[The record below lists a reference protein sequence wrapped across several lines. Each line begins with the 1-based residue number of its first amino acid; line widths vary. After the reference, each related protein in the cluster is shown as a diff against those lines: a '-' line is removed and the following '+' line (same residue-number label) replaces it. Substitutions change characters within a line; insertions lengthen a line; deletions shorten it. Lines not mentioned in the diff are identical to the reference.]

1 LQQILLHLANELI
14 EEIIARHVMANEA
27 TIMVVDD
34 NFILRQGLQLLLEA
48 DGYRVETAPNG
59 LEALDKMV
67 AHAPDLILS
76 DVAMPGMDGYSFFEE
91 VRERPEWVTIPF
103 IFLTAHG
110 DRQEMFNGKGLGAE
124 DYLVKPVSRHEL
136 ILTVRS
142 RLARSQQILLAQ
154 LQTAYQSSLIML
166 SNAIELRDEYTRGHV
181 ERVMDY
187 SLIIAHS
194 MGWTNGRLQPLRLG
208 SILHDIGKIHIREAV
223 LHKPG
228 PLDQEEWLEMRQHP
242 IIGAEL
248 IKNIEYLEA
257 AMPIVRH
264 HHERWDG
271 NGYPDGLKGEAIPE
285 LARLVAVA
293 DSLDAM
299 TYTRVYQAALSPE
312 RAYQEIIR
320 NSGTAY
326 DPLIVEAFTSVWPAI
341 RLRMHNP
348 PPASSFIL

>member
-1 LQQILLHLANELI
+1 ML
-14 EEIIARHVMANEA
+14 NEA
-27 TIMVVDD
+27 TILVVDD

-48 DGYRVETAPNG
+48 DGFRVDTAANG
-59 LEALDKMV
+59 LEGLDKM
-67 AHAPDLILS
+67 ARRLPDLILS
-76 DVAMPGMDGYSFFEE
+76 DVTMPGMDGYTFFQH
-91 VRERPEWVTIPF
+91 VRARPEWVTIPF

-110 DRQEMFNGKGLGAE
+110 AREEMFEGKGLGAE

-142 RLARSQQILLAQ
+142 RLTRSQQILLAQ

-187 SLIIAHS
+187 SLTIARA
-194 MGWTNGRLQPLRLG
+194 MGWTNGKLGPLRLG
-208 SILHDIGKIHIREAV
+208 SILHDVGKIHIRENV

-228 PLDQEEWLEMRQHP
+228 PLDQDEWLEMRQHP
-242 IIGAEL
+242 VIGAEL
-248 IKNIEYLEA
+248 IKNIEYLA
-257 AMPIVRH
+257 PAMPIVRH

-271 NGYPDGLKGEAIPE
+271 KGYPDGLQGEEIPH

-299 TYTRVYQAALSPE
+299 TYSRVYQPALSPD

-320 NSGTAY
+320 NSGGAY
-326 DPLIVEAFTSVWPAI
+326 DPQVVEAFRSVWPAI
-341 RLRMHNP
+341 RLRMHSP
-348 PPASSFIL
+348 PPSSSFIL

>member
-1 LQQILLHLANELI
+1 
-14 EEIIARHVMANEA
+14 MTNEA

-48 DGYRVETAPNG
+48 DGFRVEAAVNG
-59 LEALDKMV
+59 VEALEKMIG
-67 AHAPDLILS
+67 HPPDLILS
-76 DVAMPGMDGYSFFEE
+76 DVAMPGMDGYSFFKE
-91 VRERPEWVTIPF
+91 VRARPEWVTIPF
-103 IFLTAHG
+103 IFLTANG
-110 DRQEMFNGKGLGAE
+110 AREEMFEGKGLGAE

-187 SLIIAHS
+187 SMTIARAL
-194 MGWTNGRLQPLRLG
+194 GWTNGRLKPLRLG
-208 SILHDIGKIHIREAV
+208 SILHDIGKIHIRENV

-228 PLDQEEWLEMRQHP
+228 PLDQEEWSEMRQHP
-242 IIGAEL
+242 VIGAEL
-248 IKNIEYLEA
+248 IKNIDYLEL

-271 NGYPDGLKGEAIPE
+271 KGYPDGLKGEAIPE
-285 LARLVAVA
+285 LARLVAVS

-312 RAYQEIIR
+312 RAYQEIMR
-320 NSGTAY
+320 NSGLAY
-326 DPLIVEAFTSVWPAI
+326 DPQIVSAFSSVWPAI
-341 RLRMHNP
+341 RLRMHTP
-348 PPASSFIL
+348 PPTNSFIL